1 MFKTSIFDYRRQTQ
15 TAFEVEK
22 RQRKNQTVMQLGE
35 ARALERNRHDE
46 REKLR
51 LEFHEGRLREMER
64 EVEEAEAAQ
73 EIRRRLQLREANQV

>member
-1 MFKTSIFDYRRQTQ
+1 
-15 TAFEVEK
+15 
-22 RQRKNQTVMQLGE
+22 MQLGE

-73 EIRRRLQLREANQV
+73 EIRRRLQLREANQVFLGFRLG

>member
-1 MFKTSIFDYRRQTQ
+1 
-15 TAFEVEK
+15 
-22 RQRKNQTVMQLGE
+22 MQMGE
-35 ARALERNRHDE
+35 ARALERSRVDE

-73 EIRRRLQLREANQV
+73 EIRRRLQLREANQVLKTNC